1 MGDNY
6 VYVLFDG
13 AHENSYEFNPGVIL
27 GNVQYLTDTLA
38 ELGESTAQK
47 CHYTERFAQW
57 KDLSE
62 HLVNP
67 NVSTYTHSSGLRIFG
82 LSEDRGIRT
91 ISATVELKWIHP
103 GYQLGFNSDPEDL
116 ETARN
121 TVTVMGDKVSPGYG
135 SVNNTPKI
143 FTQAAHVG

>member
-1 MGDNY
+1 M
-6 VYVLFDG
+6 
-13 AHENSYEFNPGVIL
+13 AHMRTRMSLTPGVIL

-103 GYQLGFNSDPEDL
+103 GYQLGFNSDPEDI

-121 TVTVMGDKVSPGYG
+121 TATVMGDKVSPGYG